1 MSETARP
8 AIALKAVQLSLGN
21 NSFRFDCSF
30 ERGAVTAVVGPSGS
44 GKSTLLNLV
53 SGFEQPESGTVEIDG
68 VDVSRLTPAERPISL
83 IFQDNNLFAH
93 LDLFTNVGL
102 GIHPALKLTEEDRAA
117 ITRALARVGL
127 PGFEKRMPA
136 SLSGGERQRA
146 TIARALVRR
155 RPILLLDEPLS
166 GLDPALRSAMVELIA
181 ELQVETAATMLLIT
195 HEPRDIKRLAK
206 NVVFLQNGRVL
217 LAAAREEFFRRDDL
231 EAVRQFLGESD
242 TAAISP

>member
-68 VDVSRLTPAERPISL
+68 VDVSRLTPAERPVSL

-102 GIHPALKLTEEDRAA
+102 GMDPSLSLDAA
-117 ITRALARVGL
+117 GRQAVRDALARVGL
-127 PGFEKRMPA
+127 EGFDKRKPP

-146 TIARALVRR
+146 AFARALVRKK
-155 RPILLLDEPLS
+155 PVLLLDEPFAA
-166 GLDPALRSAMVELIA
+166 LDPGLRSDM
-181 ELQVETAATMLLIT
+181 AAL
-195 HEPRDIKRLAK
+195 
-206 NVVFLQNGRVL
+206 L
-217 LAAAREEFFRRDDL
+217 LALHRETENTVLMVSHDRDEVMELADHIL
-231 EAVRQFLGESD
+231 FLDHGRIVFSGAPTAFEKSD
-242 TAAISP
+242 ISSINRFLRA